1 MGFCITSIY
10 AYARASELKHLWD
23 NKIPVGIDGFEII
36 ETYTILENQNM
47 LF

>member
-10 AYARASELKHLWD
+10 AHTRAPELKHLWE
-23 NKIPVGIDGFEII
+23 NKIPVGTDGFEII

>member
-10 AYARASELKHLWD
+10 AHARAPELKHPWE